1 MATKDTTI
9 RQPRVVS
16 HTEWITERVALLKK
30 EKEATRLQDEL
41 SRRRRALPW
50 VRVDKPYVFHGP
62 KGDQTLAEL
71 FDGRSQLLVYHFM
84 YGPEMKEG
92 CPSCSFVVDH
102 FDGMLP
108 HLAARDVTLVVI
120 SRAPYPTLEAFKRRM
135 GWRFTWV
142 SSAGS
147 DFNYDYGVSFTDE
160 QRASGKLPYNYTHY
174 TEDTYPIIPD
184 LQGASVFARDGS
196 EVFRTY
202 STYGRGVE
210 TFTTTYATLDMMP
223 KGRDEEALDFPMA
236 WVRYHDRYEAE
247 S

>member
-1 MATKDTTI
+1 MATKTTSI
-9 RQPRVVS
+9 QRPRVVS
-16 HTEWITERVALLKK
+16 HEQWITERVALLKQ
-30 EKEATRLQDEL
+30 EKEIMRLQDEL
-41 SRRRRALPW
+41 SRRRRGLPW
-50 VRVDKPYVFHGP
+50 DRVEKRYVFRGP
-62 KGDQTLAEL
+62 NGDEALADL
-71 FDGRSQLLVYHFM
+71 FEGRSQLLVYHFM

-135 GWRFTWV
+135 GWRFKWV

-147 DFNYDYGVSFTDE
+147 DFNYDFGVSFTDE
-160 QRASGKLPYNYTHY
+160 QRASGTLPYNFAHY
-174 TEDTYPIIPD
+174 TDASYPIIPD
-184 LQGASVFARDGS
+184 LQGASVFAKDEG

-210 TFTTTYATLDMMP
+210 TFMTTYSTLDLVP
-223 KGRDEEALDFPMA
+223 KGRDEDSLDFPMA
-236 WVRYHDRYEAE
+236 WVRYHDRYEG
-247 S
+247 